1 CSRSY
6 CFEDAGPLI
15 REVIAQMEKHYL
27 IRTENDTVI
36 TKARARR
43 YLSQNLSMIADEKK
57 SIVFD
62 VVSRKPV
69 GTLDESFVISWISS
83 GAVFVARG
91 QMWRVLDIDEDRIM
105 VEPAKNAKG
114 ELPSWEG
121 EQIPVPFTVATE
133 AGRLRRLR
141 TFEGYHAD
149 ERTVQFAEKILAEMK
164 KNRSI
169 VATDKVIV
177 LEDADEGVVINLCGG
192 HKVNEALGR
201 VLSILLSA
209 RY

>member
-1 CSRSY
+1 M
-6 CFEDAGPLI
+6 D
-15 REVIAQMEKHYL
+15 KHYL
-27 IRTENDTVI
+27 IRTENDMVI

-57 SIVFD
+57 SVVFD

-91 QMWRVLDIDEDRIM
+91 QIWRVLDIDEDRIM

-133 AGRLRRLR
+133 AGRLRPLR
-141 TFEGYHAD
+141 TIVGYQPGQ
-149 ERTVQFAEKILAEMK
+149 RTVTVAKTILA
-164 KNRSI
+164 
-169 VATDKVIV
+169 
-177 LEDADEGVVINLCGG
+177 G
-192 HKVNEALGR
+192 
-201 VLSILLSA
+201 
-209 RY
+209 